1 MNQYPDPQNPNSQNS
16 NLQSKNALAI
26 TMGDPCG
33 IGPEICAALFH
44 NPNTPIH
51 AFVIGDATRLR
62 LAVKIL
68 NIPLEVHEIASVT
81 DAQFK
86 PGTLE
91 VLQVGTLPEDLPFSQ
106 VRAEAGRA
114 AYDYVVRGIEL
125 ARAGS
130 IAGIVTAPLNKE
142 AMNKAGIHY
151 PGHTEILADFAGT
164 SDYAMMLVSKRLR
177 SILVSIHV
185 PMRQALE
192 AVTFENELRII
203 RLAHRTLIEMGLQAP
218 RLAVA
223 GLNPHASENGMFGS
237 EDLEIIAPAVQA
249 ARNEGIDV
257 QGPFP
262 GDTVFTR
269 ALKGDFD
276 LVVAQYHDQGL
287 IPIKLL
293 DFDNGV
299 NITVGLDFIR
309 TSVDH
314 GTAFDIAGKG
324 TADPSSLRSA
334 LELAHQ
340 LVQNKTRNLSTRNLN
355 ASDDRNPQ

>member
-1 MNQYPDPQNPNSQNS
+1 MNSVLFNQSGNQPNTNPPG
-16 NLQSKNALAI
+16 KPLAI

-33 IGPEICAALFH
+33 IGPEICAALFDDPTTSSQH
-44 NPNTPIH
+44 H
-51 AFVIGDATRLR
+51 AFVIGDVPRMR
-62 LAVKIL
+62 LAVGLVKS
-68 NIPLEVHEIASVT
+68 NLEVLEIATPSH
-81 DAQFK
+81 AQFQ

-91 VLQVGTLPEDLPFSQ
+91 VLQVGKLPNDLPFGQ
-106 VRAEAGRA
+106 VMSEAGRA

-125 ARAGS
+125 AKAGQ

-142 AMNKAGIHY
+142 AMNNAGIQY
-151 PGHTEILADFAGT
+151 PGHTEILADLGGT

-185 PMRQALE
+185 PMLE
-192 AVTFENELRII
+192 AIKLVTFENELRII
-203 RLAHRTLIEMGLQAP
+203 RLAHSTLLEMGLPAP

-223 GLNPHASENGMFGS
+223 GLNPHAGENGLFGL
-237 EDLEIIAPAVQA
+237 EDMDIIAPAIEA
-249 ARNEGIDV
+249 ARAEGIDV
-257 QGPFP
+257 RGPFP

-309 TSVDH
+309 ASVDH
-314 GTAFDIAGKG
+314 GTAFDIAGQG
-324 TADPSSLRSA
+324 IADPSSLRSA
-334 LELAHQ
+334 LEIAHQ
-340 LVQNKTRNLSTRNLN
+340 LAQNKSDRA
-355 ASDDRNPQ
+355 AS